1 MIRLAIFLLG
11 IFILSIGVY
20 VYFNPE
26 ETFEAKFK
34 NIDGLPQGAPVT
46 ALGVKIGE
54 VIRTKSVPD
63 GILVTVRL
71 TDKSAVKPPPG
82 SLLSITSFRPNHGR
96 VLEVISPSQDIGSDK
111 AYIIQEPITSE
122 SWLHASIDL
131 FDGLKKVSGQ
141 IVEHVTPEN
150 FEKARI
156 IFSRVSESL
165 NGTANT
171 LLEHETNLIEMK
183 QKLTKRTLE
192 ANELL
197 VKAKQPIASLN
208 KIISDKK
215 NLSSVKADL
224 NELSGNLTEISENL
238 SNPET
243 VQDLKSFK
251 AKILDHLNDV
261 NASLTSASVDISDSE
276 LSDNLMDFN
285 DNLVKLN
292 EFYDGLNKKNIKKQ
306 VMDSTRKAKEIT
318 SMLAK
323 ITAEK

>member
-26 ETFEAKFK
+26 ETFQAKFK

-96 VLEVISPSQDIGSDK
+96 VLEVISPSQDIDSDK

-122 SWLHASIDL
+122 TWLHASVEL
-131 FDGLKKVSGQ
+131 FDGLKFFSSQ
-141 IVEHVTPEN
+141 IIKHVTPEN

-156 IFSRVSESL
+156 ILSRTSESL
-165 NGTANT
+165 NETANT
-171 LLEHETNLIEMK
+171 LLQHESSLIGMK
-183 QKLTKRTLE
+183 EKLTKRTSE

-215 NLSSVKADL
+215 NISSVKADL
-224 NELSGNLTEISENL
+224 NELSRNLAEISNNL

-251 AKILDHLNDV
+251 TKILDHLNDV
-261 NASLTSASVDISDSE
+261 NISLTNAGIDIDESE
-276 LSDNLMDFN
+276 LSSNLMDFN

-292 EFYDGLNKKNIKKQ
+292 EFYDAANKKNIKKQ
-306 VMDSTRKAKEIT
+306 VMDSTRKAKEVT